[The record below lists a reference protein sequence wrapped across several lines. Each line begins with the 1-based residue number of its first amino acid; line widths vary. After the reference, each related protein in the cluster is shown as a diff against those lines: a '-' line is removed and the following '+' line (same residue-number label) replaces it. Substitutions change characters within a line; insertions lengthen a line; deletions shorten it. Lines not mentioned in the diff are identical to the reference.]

1 MGSLNRVIGNQ
12 FGRVMEKNREDQAAG
27 DVHSSINEFH
37 DKFSPQLEIVSSD
50 PGRLLAWLVLLS
62 TLLTLLLGHIVY
74 LSVFLLLYITWAYT
88 DYIDRETSKDVKKDS
103 EENEWLL
110 EKFMYFLQQLDNVP
124 CEETSSADA
133 EFETEDSLTTCSV
146 VSDESDSLAQALED
160 EDSGDDSESDTSSDT
175 ESDSG
180 SCDSRDSETDFE
192 LDDFEIVS
200 KEDL

>member
-1 MGSLNRVIGNQ
+1 MG
-12 FGRVMEKNREDQAAG
+12 
-27 DVHSSINEFH
+27 
-37 DKFSPQLEIVSSD
+37 
-50 PGRLLAWLVLLS
+50 
-62 TLLTLLLGHIVY
+62 TLLLGHIVY
-74 LSVFLLLYITWAYT
+74 LSVFFLLYITWAYS
-88 DYIDRETSKDVKKDS
+88 DRETSRDVKKDS

-110 EKFMYFLQQLDNVP
+110 EKFMYFLQQLDNESFDLELTSVP

-160 EDSGDDSESDTSSDT
+160 EGSGDDSESDSSDT

-180 SCDSRDSETDFE
+180 SCNSRDSETDFE

-200 KEDL
+200 KE